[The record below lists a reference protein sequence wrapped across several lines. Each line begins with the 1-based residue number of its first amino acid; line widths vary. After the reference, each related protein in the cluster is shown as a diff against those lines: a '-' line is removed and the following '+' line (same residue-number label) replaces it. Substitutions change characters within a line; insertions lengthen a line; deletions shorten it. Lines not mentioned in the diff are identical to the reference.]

1 MEWQVFSGQLPQ
13 ALAGLGGTPTLFKS
27 AWWVRQ
33 EISPGADRVMVLP
46 LQPNVGVGAM
56 PYQIGMGDLTDANVQ
71 GAAGTLLNY
80 LQSTGCQA
88 GFDPTVR
95 DFQAAY
101 VAAGGNL
108 PNDSNGSSGVDGLYG
123 NNTAAALQAVL
134 DAGPNQPPQTAPAGC
149 VGVAP
154 GTGPVIVVPGTAP
167 VVNNSSSTTIMGL
180 PSWAFWTL
188 AAVVGGGAVLVAWSV
203 LSKGGKGHARSIHH
217 ARHMH
222 AHHAHESRRKPRGAA
237 KRKYWSK
244 AKKAAWKRAHRR
256 PKRKG

>member
-13 ALAGLGGTPTLFKS
+13 ALVGLGGTPQLFKS

-33 EISPGADRVMVLP
+33 EVSPGADRVMVLP
-46 LQPNVGVGAM
+46 LQVGVGAM
-56 PYQIGMGDLTDANVQ
+56 PYQVGMGDLTDANVQ

-134 DAGPNQPPQTAPAGC
+134 DAGPNQPPQQAPAGC

-154 GTGPVIVVPGTAP
+154 GTGPVVVVPGGGT
-167 VVNNSSSTTIMGL
+167 VTNTTSTTIMGL

-222 AHHAHESRRKPRGAA
+222 AHETRRRKGT
-237 KRKYWSK
+237 
-244 AKKAAWKRAHRR
+244 RR
-256 PKRKG
+256 RRKGSARRRRGRK

>member
-1 MEWQVFSGQLPQ
+1 MEWQVFSGELPKQLV
-13 ALAGLGGTPTLFKS
+13 GLGGTPTLFKS

-46 LQPNVGVGAM
+46 LNVGVGGM
-56 PYQIGMGDLTDANVQ
+56 PYQVGMGDLTDDAVQ
-71 GAAGTLLNY
+71 SAAGTLLNY
-80 LQSTGCQA
+80 LQSVGCKP

-108 PNDSNGSSGVDGLYG
+108 PNDSNGSSGIDGLYG

-154 GTGPVIVVPGTAP
+154 GAGPVVVVPGGST
-167 VVNNSSSTTIMGL
+167 VTNTSTTIMGL
-180 PSWAFWTL
+180 PAWAFWTL

-203 LSKGGKGHARSIHH
+203 LSKGGKGHRAARHLAHH
-217 ARHMH
+217 ARHL
-222 AHHAHESRRKPRGAA
+222 HAHETRRRRRK
-237 KRKYWSK
+237 S
-244 AKKAAWKRAHRR
+244 
-256 PKRKG
+256 RKGARRRRGRK